1 MKQSYKWNEEEN
13 QNNTEINLRKSDYD
27 TFSDK
32 YSEYRTKYLDFK
44 YQYKTNLDKAENA
57 TTSESA
63 KQFLDIASRMKSA
76 MDFNKSQMD
85 LFGGSQL
92 EMLNNYRKEADIL
105 KQSFEWS
112 KEDRQNNAK
121 IILGDSYSDTIG
133 SYDDYNTLG
142 VNYNTYRAKYSY
154 YKYQYKTNLD
164 KVENAT
170 TSESAKQFLDI
181 ASKMKDAMD
190 FNKS

>member
-1 MKQSYKWNEEEN
+1 MKQSYKWNEEER
-13 QNNTEINLRKSDYD
+13 QNNAEITLGTYDYNTLGD
-27 TFSDK
+27 N
-32 YSEYRTKYLDFK
+32 YSTYKTKYLDFK

-85 LFGGSQL
+85 LFGGSHL

-112 KEDRQNNAK
+112 KEERQNNAK

-142 VNYNTYRAKYSY
+142 ANYNTYRAKYSY
-154 YKYQYKTNLD
+154 FKYQYKTNLD

-181 ASKMKDAMD
+181 ASRMKDAMD